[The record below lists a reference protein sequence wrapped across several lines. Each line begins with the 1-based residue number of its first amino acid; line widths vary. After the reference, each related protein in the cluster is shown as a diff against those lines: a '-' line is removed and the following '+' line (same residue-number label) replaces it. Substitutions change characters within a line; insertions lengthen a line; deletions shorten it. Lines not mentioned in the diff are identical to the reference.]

1 MNEIM
6 QEEMYKEMAAQLRK
20 PIGEYALMVGEKM
33 NEGNL
38 LINQYTIELLRP
50 TKGDSILEIGM
61 GNGYFVKDILK
72 IDPSITYAG
81 CDHSDLMVKEANKIN
96 AVYVN
101 SERASFHL
109 SEADAIPFANA
120 AFNKIF
126 TVNTI
131 YFWDDMHITLAEIRR
146 VLKPNGL
153 LFISLRPKQ
162 SMEAYPF
169 AKYGFNMFTEED
181 LFTTLTDNSFKV
193 RSASQQDEPEQEI
206 NGLKIKVESL
216 IICAEKSN

>member
-1 MNEIM
+1 MNEIT

-20 PIGEYALMVGEKM
+20 PVGEYALMVGEKM

-81 CDHSDLMVKEANKIN
+81 CDHSEIMVAEANKIN
-96 AVYVN
+96 AEFVN
-101 SERASFHL
+101 SGRAAFHL
-109 SEADAIPFANA
+109 TEADAIPFANDS
-120 AFNKIF
+120 FNKIF

-131 YFWDDMHITLAEIRR
+131 YFWEDIQTTLAEIRR

-153 LFISLRPKQ
+153 LFISLRPKH

-169 AKYGFNMFTEED
+169 TKYGFNMFTEED
-181 LFTTLTDNSFKV
+181 LFTILSDNSFKV

-206 NGLKIKVESL
+206 NGVHIKVESL